1 LNKWIYQYKSG
12 NVMSSV
18 NLISIAKISTVV
30 AIGIAA
36 TGCSTISGSGTSQP
50 LSVQTLSADGS
61 DIEGAKCDLTND
73 EGTWYLTTP
82 GSTTVRRSN
91 KDLQVICKKA
101 GIDLGSANVV
111 SRTKGNMYGNILL
124 GGGIGA
130 IIDHNNGS
138 AYEYP
143 ALIKIF
149 MGRLNQK
156 IDEKTDAT
164 SNAGAVVKT
173 ETVSK

>member
-1 LNKWIYQYKSG
+1 
-12 NVMSSV
+12 MSINFIGV
-18 NLISIAKISTVV
+18 AKISAVV
-30 AIGIAA
+30 AISIAA

-61 DIEGAKCDLTND
+61 DVEGAKCDLTND
-73 EGTWYLTTP
+73 EGTWFVTTP

-91 KDLQVICKKA
+91 KDMQVICKKA

-149 MGRLNQK
+149 MGRMNQK
-156 IDEKTDAT
+156 IDEKTEAT
-164 SNAGAVVKT
+164 PKVEAAAKT
-173 ETVSK
+173 ETLVK

>member
-1 LNKWIYQYKSG
+1 
-12 NVMSSV
+12 
-18 NLISIAKISTVV
+18 
-30 AIGIAA
+30 
-36 TGCSTISGSGTSQP
+36 

-91 KDLQVICKKA
+91 KDMQVICKKA

>member
-1 LNKWIYQYKSG
+1 
-12 NVMSSV
+12 MSSV
-18 NLISIAKISTVV
+18 NLISIVKISTVV

-91 KDLQVICKKA
+91 KDMQVICKKA
-101 GIDLGSANVV
+101 GIDLGSCAC
-111 SRTKGNMYGNILL
+111 TG
-124 GGGIGA
+124 
-130 IIDHNNGS
+130 
-138 AYEYP
+138 
-143 ALIKIF
+143 F
-149 MGRLNQK
+149 
-156 IDEKTDAT
+156 
-164 SNAGAVVKT
+164 
-173 ETVSK
+173 

>member
-1 LNKWIYQYKSG
+1 MSLNL
-12 NVMSSV
+12 VAV
-18 NLISIAKISTVV
+18 AKTSAVV
-30 AIGIAA
+30 ALCIAA

-61 DIEGAKCDLTND
+61 EVEGAKCDLTND
-73 EGTWYLTTP
+73 EGTWFVNTP
-82 GSTTVRRSN
+82 GSTIVRRSN
-91 KDLQVICKKA
+91 KDLQVICKKQ

-149 MGRLNQK
+149 MGRMNQK
-156 IDEKTDAT
+156 IEEKTDTTA
-164 SNAGAVVKT
+164 KT
-173 ETVSK
+173 EAAKN

>member
-1 LNKWIYQYKSG
+1 MNIKL
-12 NVMSSV
+12 VAV
-18 NLISIAKISTVV
+18 AKTLAVV
-30 AIGIAA
+30 AICIAA

-50 LSVQTLSADGS
+50 LSVQTLAADGNEV
-61 DIEGAKCDLTND
+61 EGAKCDLTND
-73 EGTWYLTTP
+73 EGTWFLTTP

-91 KDLQVICKKA
+91 KDLQVICKKS

-111 SRTKGNMYGNILL
+111 SRTKGNMYANILL

-149 MGRLNQK
+149 MGRMNQK

-164 SNAGAVVKT
+164 PKAEAAIKT
-173 ETVSK
+173 ESAAK